1 MTVSRLSI
9 SGTDGILLPGN
20 FDLSLYQDRV
30 VNFAT
35 AISGP
40 ASQTIS
46 STTPV
51 TITGLSVN
59 YTPAGANTTI
69 FIFANISHTLSNVV
83 SFGIFKDGVATVST
97 AGASNLNEPN
107 MQATYYLGNNAGL
120 IVNSHLMHYETAG
133 STVPRTYDIRA
144 TAAYNGTITALY
156 INNRSTPDMACFSHM
171 VIMEID

>member
-1 MTVSRLSI
+1 MTVNRLSI
-9 SGTDGILLPGN
+9 SGSSGIALPLN
-20 FDLSLYQDRV
+20 YNLSLYQDRV
-30 VNFAT
+30 VNIAT

-69 FIFANISHTLSNVV
+69 FIFANISHSLSNVV
-83 SFGIFKDGVATVST
+83 SFGIFKDGAATVST

-107 MQATYYLGNNAGL
+107 MQATYFLGNNAGL

-133 STVPRTYDIRA
+133 STVTRTYDIRA

-156 INNRSTPDMACFSHM
+156 INNRTPSDMACFSYM